1 MNWRIISSQA
11 VWLEIEQVGQ
21 HDPMNKSNL
30 RPTAT
35 LLAGI
40 LFKIARQGYE
50 AELKPNL
57 YHMDLILEHI
67 RPLPHEIVVTLRENC
82 FEYCFL
88 DSLTYTDADGTVRSR
103 SHFRRTL

>member
-1 MNWRIISSQA
+1 MFVRIPFVSLLCTNFMNWRIISSQA
-11 VWLEIEQVGQ
+11 VWLESEQVGQ

-50 AELKPNL
+50 AELKP
-57 YHMDLILEHI
+57 DLK
-67 RPLPHEIVVTLRENC
+67 
-82 FEYCFL
+82 
-88 DSLTYTDADGTVRSR
+88 
-103 SHFRRTL
+103 SHGFDLGAHTTSSP